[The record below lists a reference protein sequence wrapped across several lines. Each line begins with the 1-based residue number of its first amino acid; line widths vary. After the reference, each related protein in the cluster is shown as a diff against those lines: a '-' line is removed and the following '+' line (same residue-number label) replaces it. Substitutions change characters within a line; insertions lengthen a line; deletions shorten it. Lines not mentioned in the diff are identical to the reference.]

1 MSDATDRAPAAD
13 RPVAAPEDESGTD
26 PESVGSDDGGLAG
39 RGTAGSDPTA
49 GASER
54 RTGGS
59 AAGTRATAASVD
71 RSPARTSARL
81 AVALAAVAT
90 LWLPTIGGRA
100 FGLVGTALVAV
111 GALRGRRRRVTAG
124 AVALV
129 AGVASAG
136 LAGAPPLALVGATL
150 CALLA
155 WDTGRYGITV
165 GEQLGREAST
175 TRLELAHV
183 AATAA
188 VGTAAALLGTA
199 SYLVV
204 DTTTDGVAV
213 VVLLVGV
220 ALVLSALR

>member
-1 MSDATDRAPAAD
+1 MSDATGRPPATD
-13 RPVAAPEDESGTD
+13 GPVAAPGGDSGAD
-26 PESVGSDDGGLAG
+26 PESDRTDDDRARRHRSSAPTDERVGGAASS
-39 RGTAGSDPTA
+39 GTG
-49 GASER
+49 
-54 RTGGS
+54 
-59 AAGTRATAASVD
+59 SVD

-81 AVALAAVAT
+81 AVALAVVAA
-90 LWLPTIGGRA
+90 LWLPTTGGRA
-100 FGLVGTALVAV
+100 LGLLGAVLVAA

-129 AGVASAG
+129 AGVAAAG
-136 LAGAPPLALVGATL
+136 LAGAPTLPLVGATL
-150 CALLA
+150 CSLLA
-155 WDTGRYGITV
+155 WDAGRYGITV
-165 GEQLGREAST
+165 GEQLGRGAST

-199 SYLVV
+199 SFLAV
-204 DTTTDGVAV
+204 DATTDGVAV

>member
-13 RPVAAPEDESGTD
+13 GPAAPGDESGMD
-26 PESVGSDDGGLAG
+26 PKSGGADDGGPAG
-39 RGTAGSDPTA
+39 RESAA
-49 GASER
+49 GAPAAS
-54 RTGGS
+54 S
-59 AAGTRATAASVD
+59 AGATAGTRATAASVD

-81 AVALAAVAT
+81 AVALAAVAA
-90 LWLPTIGGRA
+90 LWLPTTGGRA
-100 FGLVGTALVAV
+100 LGLVGTALVAV

-136 LAGAPPLALVGATL
+136 LAGAPVLPLVGATL
-150 CALLA
+150 CSLLA
-155 WDTGRYGITV
+155 WDAGRYGITV
-165 GEQLGREAST
+165 GEQLGRGAST

-199 SYLVV
+199 AYLVV
-204 DTTTDGVAV
+204 DTGTDGVAV

-220 ALVLSALR
+220 GLVLSALR